1 MALPNEV
8 SSLLIGA
15 AANQGPYQIED
26 SLRFRGAQYLT
37 WTPAANGNRKT
48 WTLSMWH
55 KQAGLGDDRTF
66 FSAGTGVSQ
75 YDHIRF
81 STSDTTNNNQFQY
94 FVGNGG
100 NQFIERRLRDPS
112 AWMHFVVVVDSTNA
126 TPADRNRYYINGE
139 RQTQFTSYTDFS
151 SNFETFINS
160 ADAHQIGR
168 RASGGTQYSEGY
180 FAEAHFVDGQALE
193 PTTFGEYNDD
203 GVWVPKEVSGVTYG
217 SNGFY
222 LDFSDPSNI
231 GADRSGNGNNFTP
244 NGFELSSTSSTNYD
258 WLTDSPTN
266 NQNTLNPLVPRQD
279 LGYSDIV
286 TLSDANLTWAAGSQV
301 GNPNAGKNG
310 TLVATSGKRYY
321 EFTRGSNYSVAP
333 GWMETTNSNTAPN
346 TITAL
351 PSYGHI
357 YAFGIFGN
365 GGSNLFTAGSA
376 ANDVWGMGID
386 IDNGTISV
394 WRNGTLLLNQR
405 SITGLEPGL
414 QITPRIGK
422 EGSGESGNG
431 SFNYGQ
437 KGWVH
442 NPPAGYVG
450 WTTAELEA
458 VDIKDPSE
466 YFQTILG
473 PGPGTGSTTP
483 ITLTYKTANTADSPT
498 ATFRDEVYGKPA
510 TDIGGADGSHPAFTW
525 ATNLSLNGH
534 DDWYVPAKNEME
546 IIYRNLKPTTGTNDT
561 SYGANANAVP
571 SATSNY
577 TTSSPAQTSVSAFQS
592 GGSDAFSTWY
602 WTSTE
607 NSANSGQGA
616 WTKDFRDGREYGGQA
631 NGSKTDPNYVRAIR
645 RVAYTG
651 SEPAIGASYEGGF
664 FGGLIDAKSSPNG
677 TATHALVVAPKT
689 GGEYGVATA
698 ILDIAQRTFPYGLWW
713 IKDRENTNNHQ
724 LVDSVRGG
732 TSAVTSP
739 AAGVEA
745 TYSAPSGN
753 SVAWCW
759 SAPDAF
765 TSNAGTLA
773 TSGRRNVDTG
783 FSIVS
788 YAGNGNASTLGHGL
802 SQAPEVI
809 MVKNRSISI
818 DWIVYVEDILSGAN
832 DQYMVLNQSYPISNN
847 FRYFNS
853 TAATN
858 TVFSIG
864 GGAGAQAT
872 NASGNNYIAYCW
884 HSVPGYSSIGT
895 YVGNGNADGPF
906 IYTGFRVGWLMIKN
920 TSTGSWKIKDVA
932 RDPYNPCL
940 QLLNANGSGTE
951 STDSDSSWDILSN
964 GFKIRNGNSETN
976 SSGQTYIYMAFAEH
990 PFGAANVSPSPAR

>member
-231 GADRSGNGNNFTP
+231 GADRSGNGNNFTAT
-244 NGFELSSTSSTNYD
+244 GFELSTPSSTNYD

-321 EFTRGSNYSVAP
+321 EFTRGSNYSVTP

-405 SITGLEPGL
+405 SITGLQSGL

-732 TSAVTSP
+732 NLAVQSNTTAAETS
-739 AAGVEA
+739 
-745 TYSAPSGN
+745 YSAPSGS

-759 SAPDAF
+759 
-765 TSNAGTLA
+765 NAGIGTA
-773 TSGRRNVDTG
+773 TNSNGTITSTVSANTTAG
-783 FSIVS
+783 FSIVT
-788 YAGNGNASTLGHGL
+788 YTGNGTSGATFGHGIGVAPGLIILKNRDNGIQEWNIYHSTLGNTKAL
-802 SQAPEVI
+802 NFDTDTP
-809 MVKNRSISI
+809 N
-818 DWIVYVEDILSGAN
+818 SGTSLWNNTSPSSTVVTVGN
-832 DQYMVLNQSYPISNN
+832 DTS
-847 FRYFNS
+847 
-853 TAATN
+853 
-858 TVFSIG
+858 
-864 GGAGAQAT
+864 T
-872 NASGNNYIAYCW
+872 NANGADFIAYCW
-884 HSVPGYSSIGT
+884 AEVPGYSSFGQYEALGSTDNI
-895 YVGNGNADGPF
+895 F
-906 IYTGFRVGWLMIKN
+906 IYLGFRPKFLMVKRIDAA
-920 TSTGSWKIKDVA
+920 GEHWQIFDEE
-932 RDPYNPCL
+932 RYPYNDTSGAFRTLSPSSS
-940 QLLNANGSGTE
+940 NGESGNNCAPVYF
-951 STDSDSSWDILSN
+951 DFLSN
-964 GFKIRNGNSETN
+964 GVKLRAAI
-976 SSGQTYIYMAFAEH
+976 GQYGGTCIYAAFAEY
-990 PFGAANVSPSPAR
+990 PFGGSNVYPAPAR